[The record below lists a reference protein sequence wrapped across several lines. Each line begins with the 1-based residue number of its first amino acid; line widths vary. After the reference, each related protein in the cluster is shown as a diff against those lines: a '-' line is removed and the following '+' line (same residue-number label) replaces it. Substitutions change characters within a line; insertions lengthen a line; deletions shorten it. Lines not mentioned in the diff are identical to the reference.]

1 MTICKTNI
9 ASQLTCLFY
18 WPCQIPL
25 VERRLGANEAPLL
38 VQLNWAFEDREVRFI
53 LRDESKPMSAV
64 RQQKALERQPGS
76 LQNGNLKHKSNT
88 NLAENA
94 DERSDGR
101 GFARRWS
108 SGSRKK
114 KRHKHGTDGSLEQ
127 EDVVPDSTFTRTLS
141 NPDEVLRRRR
151 QQRIQNRMQ
160 QGPGMLGDEGTNT
173 VKIYGD
179 CLNQE
184 IPYITLNLTFDDTA
198 AKVVHWTLDKY
209 GLSQRLAPQD
219 FCLVQVNIPPRGERL
234 PMDMEREL
242 TLHDQDS
249 LLGIRA
255 QLHHQ
260 RENVACI
267 FQIRHR
273 RANGPDGRRPP
284 APPPSKPRAP
294 PTAFALPPPS
304 RSRSVGPR
312 APSSLSLRIEADLFL
327 VEVSGDPTHSEKP
340 DGLVASLTALFDR
353 TYPGPIKLGVI
364 EKMVGP
370 APNILVDK
378 NLHPDIRPV
387 HCTFSAVL
395 ASTSGS
401 RMRLPKS
408 TLPGE
413 LEAMTQHALLVTPS
427 LDGFAK
433 PPGPAV
439 VRVDGMRITG
449 PMLVPLDGV
458 IQLGKSLWLRFI
470 QSDISDVGAVSPPQP
485 SETPRLNTNVP
496 RMENGSRS
504 LATSKQH
511 NVVAGSHSSL
521 VNYATENT
529 RGRAPNRIQP
539 SNGESTPDELP
550 LTIDLQDKAL
560 ANKSSLL
567 DRYVFLVDELLKAV
581 NTDYQ
586 QLITRTR
593 REGEKKS
600 TVFTLSPA
608 YSLYLTYRSCLKH
621 LSSIHDLNPSEQEH
635 TISYLTNYIATRVY
649 ESLPTPN
656 REDVDQFDLIHLL
669 IYWLAN
675 SSELL
680 QFLKNDVDLCVSSL
694 PEHQTQTLVGSNSS
708 RSSLHACR
716 QALHLLAD
724 AVDHCFHELRA
735 TMSTLLQPLLYCL
748 IYPGDSDVQD
758 DLRLDDKPLNP
769 HSYHAS
775 LKDPV
780 RMQAMMQLFSLLM
793 LQVRRARLNA
803 SLTIQLFAQ
812 LFHILNAHIFNQ
824 VLINTEAKPRH
835 VREDSNVWLTRVG
848 ATRLTRRLDRIKHWA
863 QRHGLERAAE
873 CRLQRCAQACQ
884 LVLTDRS
891 NLNAFYQFCM
901 GLLALNSIQL
911 EWLLAHL
918 ADPPPVPDDWIDLIV
933 TGGKEVNDRAI
944 VDEMEHYLSTS
955 QQDVVTPEFQL
966 TESKELPLPLLLPPD
981 GYASD
986 AVLTG
991 TPSGLSEFLRPLVTK
1006 GLIHVRRNP
1015 TNTGQINSRPWTHYL
1030 RLRKHEETDKQPG
1043 GSTNRNSGIST
1054 VERHFHR
1061 GTDVSGESE
1070 SDLSGSDSEDDGHPD
1085 HRSTT
1090 QRYKPRNPSVER
1102 PVHHQ
1107 QRQHRSLPDLAMSE
1121 FDKLAREANV
1131 PVNTIQRF
1139 YLRKHNNSLGLSIV
1153 AAKAEGQN
1161 QYGIYVKEIV
1171 PGGAAARDGRLDTGD
1186 QILAIGSANLIGCAQ
1201 SDAVAAITK
1210 QSRADEGV
1218 QLTVSQ
1224 GAAKYHRILELIKPA
1239 ANAIDSNEMP
1249 TVKPRHAAQPHNSN
1263 QNEIPVN
1270 FRPGEGQHKIGSTV
1284 QPPSTRMGLKPV
1296 SQPRYKGTNQNGAKS
1311 SSSHLLPRRENVGYN
1326 RQNGSLSRSTPSL
1339 NLAEVGVTND
1349 ESPMHL
1355 ESTDVTLSD
1364 TRPTLEPK
1372 AYKNGRRTH
1381 EDGTRTGPKA
1391 KSYENNLSRFG
1402 DRQKDSYDP
1411 QPEQLD
1417 SEETLSS
1424 SSGSDMVHE
1433 EPARSSHGQTNVSK
1447 REQSNSRRPTPQR
1460 TIQPSTGLHGSRS
1473 QPNISK
1479 PAVNEQTERRS
1490 SLSIHPVPYQAGRR
1504 TNESAS
1510 DELSSLESVSS
1521 ERTPCSLH
1529 DSAEGE
1535 QPSAQR
1541 PPTGLAASNDSM
1553 NTSEEKRAR
1562 HPPPPAAP
1570 SQKSR
1575 PSLFNEKARA
1585 RSGSRYV
1592 SESELQTNSPKS
1604 NVTSDS
1610 PRPQSAMQKRLDGN
1624 GDMAHLPRGWRETNM
1639 DEIERIDS
1647 PFRWSAKNHGPRAS
1661 STDTMSDGAHRVPNH
1676 NRQSSLGTPGTS
1688 ESVTP
1693 TSADTVIPK
1702 EFPVTTQKTAA
1713 IHSKPHSGT
1722 FQEYHMNGKTENPLS
1737 PSIAD
1742 VSHPGRVTSTP
1753 PPVMVDDTVSE
1764 TLKPPPHAI
1773 ISGPRW
1779 SDDRMP
1785 SFAPELL
1792 PDLPVLHN
1800 DPQRGRMKHGTLES
1814 RASDR
1819 SVGEDLQPVS
1829 SLESN
1834 SQSLVH
1840 AEFVPGIRNY
1850 QDPYSSAP
1858 SAQSVPFNAQPRP
1871 AYPSVDSNPSGS
1883 RPSYA
1888 STSANR
1894 QPMAFETI
1902 SQSSRTTAPGS
1913 RENLASGMPTSLFAS
1928 PPPTP
1933 TADCPQYHPPERLE
1947 PADWSSYKPTTTVNP
1962 EKTRTDRYER
1972 RSVAPQPAPKP
1983 HLPGSFSYHQPPLS
1997 SGTIPLQASKAHE
2010 NVSHS
2015 MVTTGRQTPVLPI
2028 HSSAQAVTS
2037 AAQRVAQLEAEIA
2050 TMENKRSAGDIS
2062 PTLDRL
2068 RVELQFQKRLAERE
2082 SLRKNAEDNFASE
2095 ECLKQNQLIW
2105 EQKRILAEKELEASQ
2120 NRRLAELEKERRAM
2134 LARQE
2139 QKVKER
2145 SEWFEQHKERGEI
2158 RHSDGEDTNT
2168 GGHQVNTGMHSQN
2181 RNTPDEKVSDLYSG
2195 RYGRPRFEA
2204 TKRGAQHGIQASH
2217 QPTQHRIT
2225 PNVIESDWNRIA
2237 SPADLLRAKK
2247 SVSFDKNLE
2256 TISVY
2261 SPPVTP
2267 QDSFIENPP
2276 TGPPRSAGVIGQSFF
2291 SGNESTYTSMP
2302 TMPKS
2307 QSSSMLTKHSVEP
2320 SARPS
2325 NISPNP
2331 VPNAELLPFKEK
2343 MRLFAQQIGE
2353 EPPKERSRISN
2364 LQKQLLARPMD
2375 TGVSTWTNSTTSG
2388 YLR

>member
-1 MTICKTNI
+1 
-9 ASQLTCLFY
+9 
-18 WPCQIPL
+18 
-25 VERRLGANEAPLL
+25 RRLGANEAPLL

-64 RQQKALERQPGS
+64 RQQKALEKQPGS
-76 LQNGNLKHKSNT
+76 LQNGNLKHRSNT
-88 NLAENA
+88 NLAENV
-94 DERSDGR
+94 DEKSDGR

-127 EDVVPDSTFTRTLS
+127 EDLVPDSTFTRTLS

-160 QGPGMLGDEGTNT
+160 QGSGVLGDEGTNT

-184 IPYITLNLTFDDTA
+184 IPYVTLNLTSDDTA
-198 AKVVHWTLDKY
+198 AKVVQWTLDKY
-209 GLSQRLAPQD
+209 GLSQRLVPQD

-234 PMDMEREL
+234 PVNMEREL

-260 RENVACI
+260 RENVTCI

-273 RANGPDGRRPP
+273 RASGPDGRRPP

-294 PTAFALPPPS
+294 PAAFALPPPS

-312 APSSLSLRIEADLFL
+312 APSSLSLRMEADLFL
-327 VEVSGDPTHSEKP
+327 VEVTGDATHSEKP

-364 EKMVGP
+364 DKMVGP

-387 HCTFSAVL
+387 HCTFNAVL

-401 RMRLPKS
+401 RLRLPKS

-439 VRVDGMRITG
+439 VRVDGTRITG

-470 QSDISDVGAVSPPQP
+470 QSETSDVGVLSPPQS
-485 SETPRLNTNVP
+485 SETPRLNTNIP
-496 RMENGSRS
+496 RNENGSRPLS
-504 LATSKQH
+504 INKH

-521 VNYATENT
+521 FAHGVNPRFEVLSSRPPGYRVSHEFEARLSTMHGFDDNPLTDRQNQNIVIITNVTENA
-529 RGRAPNRIQP
+529 RGRAPNRTQP
-539 SNGESTPDELP
+539 SGREKTLDELP

-560 ANKSSLL
+560 TNKSSLL
-567 DRYVFLVDELLKAV
+567 DRYVLLVDELLKAV
-581 NTDYQ
+581 DTDYQ
-586 QLITRTR
+586 QLISHTKQ
-593 REGEKKS
+593 EGEKRS

-608 YSLYLTYRSCLKH
+608 YSLYLVYRSCLKH
-621 LSSIHDLNPSEQEH
+621 LNSLRDLNPSEQEH

-649 ESLPTPN
+649 ESLPIPN
-656 REDVDQFDLIHLL
+656 REDVNHFDLIHLH

-694 PEHQTQTLVGSNSS
+694 PEHLTQTLGGSNSS

-724 AVDHCFHELRA
+724 AVDHCFHELRV
-735 TMSTLLQPLLYCL
+735 TMSSLLQPLLYCL

-758 DLRLDDKPLNP
+758 DLRMDDKPLNP
-769 HSYHAS
+769 HNYHAS

-812 LFHILNAHIFNQ
+812 LFHVLNAHIFNQ

-873 CRLQRCAQACQ
+873 CRLQRCVQACQ

-891 NLNAFYQFCM
+891 NLDAFYQFCM

-944 VDEMEHYLSTS
+944 VDEMEHYLRTS
-955 QQDVVTPEFQL
+955 QQDLTTPEFQL

-1030 RLRKHEETDKQPG
+1030 RLRKYEEADKHPDH
-1043 GSTNRNSGIST
+1043 STNRNSGISAMK
-1054 VERHFHR
+1054 RHFDR
-1061 GTDVSGESE
+1061 GSNVSAGSE
-1070 SDLSGSDSEDDGHPD
+1070 SDLSESDSEDDGPPD
-1085 HRSTT
+1085 HRSTI
-1090 QRYKPRNPSVER
+1090 QRYKPRNASVER
-1102 PVHHQ
+1102 PVNHQ

-1121 FDKLAREANV
+1121 FDKLAQEANV
-1131 PVNTIQRF
+1131 PVNSIQRF

-1224 GAAKYHRILELIKPA
+1224 GAAKYHHILELIKPA
-1239 ANAIDSNEMP
+1239 DNTMDSIGVP
-1249 TVKPRHAAQPHNSN
+1249 TVKPRHTAQPHNSN
-1263 QNEIPVN
+1263 ESEIPVN
-1270 FRPGEGQHKIGSTV
+1270 FRPREGQHKVGSTV

-1296 SQPRYKGTNQNGAKS
+1296 SQSRYKGTNQNGTKS
-1311 SSSHLLPRRENVGYN
+1311 SSSHLLARRENAGYK
-1326 RQNGSLSRSTPSL
+1326 RQTGSLSRSTPSL
-1339 NLAEVGVTND
+1339 NLAEVGVNND
-1349 ESPMHL
+1349 ESPMQL
-1355 ESTDVTLSD
+1355 ESADVTLSD
-1364 TRPTLEPK
+1364 TKPTLEPRV
-1372 AYKNGRRTH
+1372 YKNGRETFA
-1381 EDGTRTGPKA
+1381 DGTRTG
-1391 KSYENNLSRFG
+1391 SR
-1402 DRQKDSYDP
+1402 
-1411 QPEQLD
+1411 
-1417 SEETLSS
+1417 
-1424 SSGSDMVHE
+1424 
-1433 EPARSSHGQTNVSK
+1433 PAS
-1447 REQSNSRRPTPQR
+1447 
-1460 TIQPSTGLHGSRS
+1460 
-1473 QPNISK
+1473 
-1479 PAVNEQTERRS
+1479 NEQTERRS

-1504 TNESAS
+1504 VNESAS

-1521 ERTPCSLH
+1521 ERTPCSLQ

-1535 QPSAQR
+1535 QPSAQQ

-1553 NTSEEKRAR
+1553 NANEEKRAR

-1575 PSLFNEKARA
+1575 QSLANDKGHA
-1585 RSGSRYV
+1585 RSGSRYL
-1592 SESELQTNSPKS
+1592 SESELQTNSSKS
-1604 NVTSDS
+1604 NITPDS
-1610 PRPQSAMQKRLDGN
+1610 PRPQSAMQKRLN
-1624 GDMAHLPRGWRETNM
+1624 GTGDIAHLPRGWRETDM
-1639 DEIERIDS
+1639 DEIGRVDS
-1647 PFRWSAKNHGPRAS
+1647 PSRWSAKNHGPRAS
-1661 STDTMSDGAHRVPNH
+1661 STDTMSDGARRVSSQ

-1702 EFPVTTQKTAA
+1702 EFPETAQKTAA
-1713 IHSKPHSGT
+1713 VYSRSPSGT
-1722 FQEYHMNGKTENPLS
+1722 YQEYHMNGKTGSPLS

-1742 VSHPGRVTSTP
+1742 VSHPGRIACTP
-1753 PPVMVDDTVSE
+1753 PSVMVDDTVSE
-1764 TLKPPPHAI
+1764 TLRPPPHAI
-1773 ISGPRW
+1773 VSGPRW

-1814 RASDR
+1814 KASDR

-1850 QDPYSSAP
+1850 QDPYSSALP
-1858 SAQSVPFNAQPRP
+1858 TQSVTFNAQPRP
-1871 AYPSVDSNPSGS
+1871 AYPSVDFNPSGA
-1883 RPSYA
+1883 RPSYTP
-1888 STSANR
+1888 TSADR
-1894 QPMAFETI
+1894 QPMTFETI
-1902 SQSSRTTAPGS
+1902 SQSSRTTVPGS
-1913 RENLASGMPTSLFAS
+1913 RENLARVMPTSLFTS

-1947 PADWSSYKPTTTVNP
+1947 PADWSSYKPTTTVKA

-1983 HLPGSFSYHQPPLS
+1983 HLPAPFSYHQPPVS
-1997 SGTIPLQASKAHE
+1997 SGATSFQTSKGHE
-2010 NVSHS
+2010 NVPHS
-2015 MVTTGRQTPVLPI
+2015 MVTTSRQTPVLSI
-2028 HSSAQAVTS
+2028 HSSAQVATS
-2037 AAQRVAQLEAEIA
+2037 AAERVAQLEAEIA
-2050 TMENKRSAGDIS
+2050 AMENRRNAGDVS

-2082 SLRKNAEDNFASE
+2082 SLRKNTVSLEETQSTLPHFFRASETQGIDDNFASE

-2105 EQKRILAEKELEASQ
+2105 EQKRILAEKELETSQ

-2134 LARQE
+2134 LARQG
-2139 QKVKER
+2139 QKAKER
-2145 SEWFEQHKERGEI
+2145 SDWFEH
-2158 RHSDGEDTNT
+2158 H
-2168 GGHQVNTGMHSQN
+2168 
-2181 RNTPDEKVSDLYSG
+2181 KVSS
-2195 RYGRPRFEA
+2195 
-2204 TKRGAQHGIQASH
+2204 
-2217 QPTQHRIT
+2217 
-2225 PNVIESDWNRIA
+2225 
-2237 SPADLLRAKK
+2237 
-2247 SVSFDKNLE
+2247 
-2256 TISVY
+2256 
-2261 SPPVTP
+2261 
-2267 QDSFIENPP
+2267 
-2276 TGPPRSAGVIGQSFF
+2276 
-2291 SGNESTYTSMP
+2291 
-2302 TMPKS
+2302 
-2307 QSSSMLTKHSVEP
+2307 
-2320 SARPS
+2320 
-2325 NISPNP
+2325 NP

-2364 LQKQLLARPMD
+2364 LQKQLLARPME
-2375 TGVSTWTNSTTSG
+2375 TEVSTWTNSTTTSG

>member
-1 MTICKTNI
+1 MGV
-9 ASQLTCLFY
+9 LV
-18 WPCQIPL
+18 PL
-25 VERRLGANEAPLL
+25 RPVA
-38 VQLNWAFEDREVRFI
+38 
-53 LRDESKPMSAV
+53 
-64 RQQKALERQPGS
+64 
-76 LQNGNLKHKSNT
+76 
-88 NLAENA
+88 
-94 DERSDGR
+94 
-101 GFARRWS
+101 
-108 SGSRKK
+108 
-114 KRHKHGTDGSLEQ
+114 
-127 EDVVPDSTFTRTLS
+127 
-141 NPDEVLRRRR
+141 
-151 QQRIQNRMQ
+151 
-160 QGPGMLGDEGTNT
+160 NT

-184 IPYITLNLTFDDTA
+184 IPYVTLNLTSDDTA
-198 AKVVHWTLDKY
+198 AKVVQWTLDKY

-234 PMDMEREL
+234 PMNMEREL

-260 RENVACI
+260 RENVTCI

-273 RANGPDGRRPP
+273 RASGPDGRRPP

-294 PTAFALPPPS
+294 PAAFALPPPS

-312 APSSLSLRIEADLFL
+312 APSSLSLRMEADLFL
-327 VEVSGDPTHSEKP
+327 VEVTGDATHSEKP

-387 HCTFSAVL
+387 HCTFNAVL

-401 RMRLPKS
+401 RLRLPKS

-439 VRVDGMRITG
+439 VRVDGTRITG

-470 QSDISDVGAVSPPQP
+470 QSETSDVGAVSPPQS
-485 SETPRLNTNVP
+485 SETPRLNTNIP
-496 RMENGSRS
+496 RNENGSRPLS
-504 LATSKQH
+504 INKH

-521 VNYATENT
+521 ITNVPENA
-529 RGRAPNRIQP
+529 RGRAPNRTQP
-539 SNGESTPDELP
+539 SGREKTSDELP

-560 ANKSSLL
+560 TNKNSLL
-567 DRYVFLVDELLKAV
+567 DRYVLLVDELLKAV
-581 NTDYQ
+581 DTDYQ
-586 QLITRTR
+586 QLISHTKQ
-593 REGEKKS
+593 EGEKRS

-608 YSLYLTYRSCLKH
+608 YSLYLVYRSCLKH
-621 LSSIHDLNPSEQEH
+621 LNSLRDLNPSEQEH

-656 REDVDQFDLIHLL
+656 REDVNHFDLIHLH

-694 PEHQTQTLVGSNSS
+694 PEHLTQTLGGSNSS

-724 AVDHCFHELRA
+724 AVDHCFHELRV
-735 TMSTLLQPLLYCL
+735 TMSSLLQPLLYCL

-758 DLRLDDKPLNP
+758 DLRMDDKPLNP
-769 HSYHAS
+769 HNYQAS

-812 LFHILNAHIFNQ
+812 LFHVLNAHIFNQ

-873 CRLQRCAQACQ
+873 CRLQRCVQACQ

-891 NLNAFYQFCM
+891 NLDAFYQFCM

-944 VDEMEHYLSTS
+944 VDEMEHYLRTS
-955 QQDVVTPEFQL
+955 QQDLTTPEFQL

-1030 RLRKHEETDKQPG
+1030 RLRKYEEADKHIG
-1043 GSTNRNSGIST
+1043 HSTNRNSGISKMKG
-1054 VERHFHR
+1054 HFDR
-1061 GTDVSGESE
+1061 GTDVSAGSE
-1070 SDLSGSDSEDDGHPD
+1070 SDLSGSDSEDDGSPD
-1085 HRSTT
+1085 HRSTI
-1090 QRYKPRNPSVER
+1090 QRYKPRNASVER
-1102 PVHHQ
+1102 PVSHQ

-1121 FDKLAREANV
+1121 FDKLAQEANV
-1131 PVNTIQRF
+1131 PVNSIQRF

-1224 GAAKYHRILELIKPA
+1224 GAAKYHHILELIKPA
-1239 ANAIDSNEMP
+1239 DNTMDSIGMP
-1249 TVKPRHAAQPHNSN
+1249 TVKPRHAAQPHNSS

-1270 FRPGEGQHKIGSTV
+1270 FRPREGQHKVGSTV
-1284 QPPSTRMGLKPV
+1284 QPPSTRMGVKPV
-1296 SQPRYKGTNQNGAKS
+1296 SQSRYKGTNQNGTKS
-1311 SSSHLLPRRENVGYN
+1311 SSSHLLARRENAGYN
-1326 RQNGSLSRSTPSL
+1326 KQAGSLSRSTPSL
-1339 NLAEVGVTND
+1339 NLAEVGVNND

-1364 TRPTLEPK
+1364 TKPTLEPRV
-1372 AYKNGRRTH
+1372 YKNGRKTS
-1381 EDGTRTGPKA
+1381 EDGTRTGSRA
-1391 KSYENNLSRFG
+1391 KSYENNLSCLG
-1402 DRQKDSYDP
+1402 DQQRDGYDP

-1417 SEETLSS
+1417 SEETVSS

-1433 EPARSSHGQTNVSK
+1433 EPARSSHGRTNINK
-1447 REQSNSRRPTPQR
+1447 REQSNSRRPTAQK
-1460 TIQPSTGLHGSRS
+1460 TIRPSAGLHGSRS

-1479 PAVNEQTERRS
+1479 PAANEQTERRS
-1490 SLSIHPVPYQAGRR
+1490 SLSIQPVPYQSGRR
-1504 TNESAS
+1504 VNESAS

-1521 ERTPCSLH
+1521 ERTPCSLQ

-1535 QPSAQR
+1535 QPSAQQ
-1541 PPTGLAASNDSM
+1541 PEAGLVASNDSM
-1553 NTSEEKRAR
+1553 NASEEKRAR

-1575 PSLFNEKARA
+1575 QSLVNDKSHA
-1585 RSGSRYV
+1585 RSGSRYL
-1592 SESELQTNSPKS
+1592 SESELQTNSSKS
-1604 NVTSDS
+1604 NIIPDS
-1610 PRPQSAMQKRLDGN
+1610 PRPQSAMQKRLN
-1624 GDMAHLPRGWRETNM
+1624 GTGDIAHLPRGWRETDM
-1639 DEIERIDS
+1639 DEIGGVNS
-1647 PFRWSAKNHGPRAS
+1647 PSRWSAKNHGPRAS
-1661 STDTMSDGAHRVPNH
+1661 STDTMSDGARRVSSH

-1702 EFPVTTQKTAA
+1702 EFPETAQKTEAVY
-1713 IHSKPHSGT
+1713 SRPPSGT
-1722 FQEYHMNGKTENPLS
+1722 YQEYHMNGKTESALS
-1737 PSIAD
+1737 ASIAD
-1742 VSHPGRVTSTP
+1742 VSHPGRTACTP
-1753 PPVMVDDTVSE
+1753 PSAVVDDTVSE
-1764 TLKPPPHAI
+1764 TLRPPPHAI
-1773 ISGPRW
+1773 VSGPRW

-1814 RASDR
+1814 KASDR

-1850 QDPYSSAP
+1850 QEPYSSALP
-1858 SAQSVPFNAQPRP
+1858 AQSVTFNAQPRP
-1871 AYPSVDSNPSGS
+1871 AYPSVEFNPSGA
-1883 RPSYA
+1883 RPSYT
-1888 STSANR
+1888 STSADR

-1902 SQSSRTTAPGS
+1902 PQSSRTIAPGS
-1913 RENLASGMPTSLFAS
+1913 RENLARVMPTSLFTS

-1947 PADWSSYKPTTTVNP
+1947 PADWSSYKLTATVNA

-1983 HLPGSFSYHQPPLS
+1983 HLPAPFSYHQSPLS
-1997 SGTIPLQASKAHE
+1997 SGAAPFQASKGHE

-2015 MVTTGRQTPVLPI
+2015 MVTTSRQTPVLPI
-2028 HSSAQAVTS
+2028 HSSAQGATS
-2037 AAQRVAQLEAEIA
+2037 AAERVAQLEAEITA
-2050 TMENKRSAGDIS
+2050 MENRRSAGDVS

-2082 SLRKNAEDNFASE
+2082 SLRKNTVSLEERQSTLPHFSRASETQGIDDNFASE

-2134 LARQE
+2134 LTRQE
-2139 QKVKER
+2139 QKAKER
-2145 SEWFEQHKERGEI
+2145 SDWFEHHKERGEI
-2158 RHSDGEDTNT
+2158 RHNDGTNLNT
-2168 GGHQVNTGMHSQN
+2168 GGHPVTTGMHTQN
-2181 RNTPDEKVSDLYSG
+2181 RSTPDEKDLHSG

-2204 TKRGAQHGIQASH
+2204 TQKGTQHGTLASH
-2217 QPTQHRIT
+2217 HPTQHKII
-2225 PNVIESDWNRIA
+2225 PNTIESDWNRAA
-2237 SPADLLRAKK
+2237 SPADFLRAKK

-2267 QDSFIENPP
+2267 QDSFLEHQP
-2276 TGPPRSAGVIGQSFF
+2276 TGPPRSAGILGQSFF
-2291 SGNESTYTSMP
+2291 GNESTYASVP
-2302 TMPKS
+2302 TMSRS
-2307 QSSSMLTKHSVEP
+2307 QSSSVPAKQSVEP
-2320 SARPS
+2320 SSRPS
-2325 NISPNP
+2325 NVSSNP

-2364 LQKQLLARPMD
+2364 LQKQLLARPME
-2375 TGVSTWTNSTTSG
+2375 TEVSTWTNSTTTSG